1 MAGQTRT
8 AMKLDVVL
16 VEVVVQAP
24 SDESL
29 VR

>member
-1 MAGQTRT
+1 MVGQTRT
-8 AMKLDVVL
+8 AMMLDVVL
-16 VEVVVQAP
+16 EEAVVQAP